1 MGTNVYMRRI
11 PTAKQKEELKC
22 LLKKQYEDVVDS
34 IDRDVG
40 LHPALEDWRLA
51 DEIEKTRKRI
61 YEEVHIGKRSCGWK
75 YLFAP
80 SPQHYGETQESIL
93 RFIHQDGWLLLDE
106 YGGQINPD
114 RFWDEYVACME
125 DGWTGKTYDEWEQK
139 QGHYYRVSCAS
150 YEHITPEGLRF
161 SRDADFC

>member
-75 YLFAP
+75 FLFAP
-80 SPQHYGETQESIL
+80 SPQHYKETKESIL

-106 YGGQINPD
+106 YGEQINPD

-125 DGWTGKTYDEWEQK
+125 DGWTGKTYDEWERK

-161 SRDADFC
+161 SKDADFS